1 MVRCM
6 NRSFVAGLLVGLILI
21 SAVGPAIALAQID
34 PTGQVLGRPS
44 ISVSSVQQT
53 VSAGTE
59 AEVQFTLTN
68 RGRIDKGGPD
78 EYETRVTTARALTVE
93 FADEKTPIEIDTGT
107 ISVGNVETGTTQTP
121 PITVT
126 IPEGIPPGDYEIPLE
141 YEYAY
146 TRIASYNT
154 ENVEYND
161 FTERASTSVEITVRE
176 EAQFKV
182 TGQNAVGQIG
192 DDRTIR
198 LTLMNTGSR
207 TAFDAS
213 VTATSKSDELTFGS
227 DSESSTAY
235 AGQEWEPGE
244 RRTITY
250 RAHIADT
257 AALRNYTL
265 DLDVGYTDRN
275 GIEQTSTALS
285 AGVATIPEQTFAVNS
300 VDTALRVGTEGTLT
314 AIIENTGPQPVFN
327 PVSIISVNNQ
337 NIDITTSEYA
347 LSTLRP
353 GETAQ
358 VQYDIDISEAATA
371 TPQQF
376 SLTVQYNTERGSRR
390 TSDMLQATA
399 AVREQ
404 RDRFI
409 IQATEETVTA
419 GGQTEFKLQVTNNGE
434 QPLESIEAKAFL
446 DAPLASSNDEAFI
459 AALDS
464 GETTTIVMPLSADSG
479 ALESKTYPFA
489 VDFQYDLPSGET
501 KISKTYKVPVNI
513 QQPADQGGLSLPLSA
528 PIIGGSILIIIIG
541 SAVWYRRG

>member
-1 MVRCM
+1 M
-6 NRSFVAGLLVGLILI
+6 NRSFAVGFLVGLIFI
-21 SAVGPAIALAQID
+21 SAAGPAVALAQID

-44 ISVSSVQQT
+44 ISVSAVQQT
-53 VSAGTE
+53 VSSGTE
-59 AEVQFTLTN
+59 TEVQFTLTN

-93 FADEKTPIEIDTGT
+93 FADEETPIEIDAGT

-141 YEYAY
+141 YEYTY
-146 TRIASYNT
+146 TRVASYNT

-161 FTERASTSVEITVRE
+161 FTERASAGVEITVRE
-176 EAQFKV
+176 EAQFEV
-182 TGQNAVGQIG
+182 TRQNAVGQIG
-192 DDRTIR
+192 DDRTIQ
-198 LTLMNTGSR
+198 LTLMNTGTR

-235 AGQEWEPGE
+235 AGQEWKPGE

-250 RAHIADT
+250 RTHIADT

-275 GIEQTSTALS
+275 GIEQTTTALS
-285 AGVATIPEQTFAVNS
+285 AGVATMPEQTFAVNS

-327 PVSIISVNNQ
+327 PVSVISVNNQ

-353 GETAQ
+353 GDTAQ
-358 VQYDIDISEAATA
+358 VQYNIDISEAATA

-376 SLTVQYNTERGSRR
+376 SLTVQYSTERGSRR
-390 TSDMLQATA
+390 TSDALQTTA
-399 AVREQ
+399 AIREQ

-409 IQATEETVTA
+409 IQAAAETVTA

-459 AALDS
+459 AALDP
-464 GETTTIVMPLSADSG
+464 GETTTIVIPLSADSG

-489 VDFQYDLPSGET
+489 VDFQYDLPNGDT
-501 KISKTYKVPVNI
+501 KVSKTYKVPVDI
-513 QQPADQGGLSLPLSA
+513 QQPTDQSGLSLPLSA
-528 PIIGGSILIIIIG
+528 PIIGGSILIIIG
-541 SAVWYRRG
+541 SAVWYRRR

>member
-1 MVRCM
+1 M
-6 NRSFVAGLLVGLILI
+6 NRSFAVGFLVGLIFI
-21 SAVGPAIALAQID
+21 SAAGPAVALAQID

-44 ISVSSVQQT
+44 ISVSAVQQT
-53 VSAGTE
+53 VSSGTE
-59 AEVQFTLTN
+59 TEVQFTLTN

-93 FADEKTPIEIDTGT
+93 FADEETPIEIDAGT

-141 YEYAY
+141 YEYTY
-146 TRIASYNT
+146 TRVASYNT

-161 FTERASTSVEITVRE
+161 FTERASAGVEITVRE
-176 EAQFKV
+176 EAQFEV
-182 TGQNAVGQIG
+182 TRQNAVGQIG
-192 DDRTIR
+192 DDRTIQ
-198 LTLMNTGSR
+198 LTLMNTGTR

-235 AGQEWEPGE
+235 AGQEWKPGE

-250 RAHIADT
+250 RTHIADT

-275 GIEQTSTALS
+275 GIEQTTTALS
-285 AGVATIPEQTFAVNS
+285 AGVATMPEQTFAVNS
-300 VDTALRVGTEGTLT
+300 VDTALRVGTEGRLT

-327 PVSIISVNNQ
+327 PVSVISVNNQ

-353 GETAQ
+353 GDTAQ
-358 VQYDIDISEAATA
+358 VQYNIDISEAATA

-376 SLTVQYNTERGSRR
+376 SLTVQYSTERGSRR
-390 TSDMLQATA
+390 TSDALQTTA
-399 AVREQ
+399 AIREQ

-409 IQATEETVTA
+409 IQAAAETVTA

-459 AALDS
+459 AALDP
-464 GETTTIVMPLSADSG
+464 GETTTIVIPLSADSG

-489 VDFQYDLPSGET
+489 VDFQYDLP
-501 KISKTYKVPVNI
+501 N
-513 QQPADQGGLSLPLSA
+513 
-528 PIIGGSILIIIIG
+528 
-541 SAVWYRRG
+541 

>member
-1 MVRCM
+1 M
-6 NRSFVAGLLVGLILI
+6 NRSFAVGFLVGLIFI
-21 SAVGPAIALAQID
+21 SAAGPAVALAQID

-44 ISVSSVQQT
+44 ISVSAVQQT
-53 VSAGTE
+53 VSSGTE
-59 AEVQFTLTN
+59 TEVQFTLTN

-93 FADEKTPIEIDTGT
+93 FADEETPIEIDAGT

-141 YEYAY
+141 YEYTY
-146 TRIASYNT
+146 TRVASYNT

-161 FTERASTSVEITVRE
+161 FTERASAGVEITVRE
-176 EAQFKV
+176 EAQFEV
-182 TGQNAVGQIG
+182 TRQNAVGQIG
-192 DDRTIR
+192 DDRTIQ
-198 LTLMNTGSR
+198 LTLMNTGTR

-227 DSESSTAY
+227 DSASSTAY
-235 AGQEWEPGE
+235 AGQEWKPGE

-250 RAHIADT
+250 RTHIADT

-275 GIEQTSTALS
+275 GIEQTTTALS
-285 AGVATIPEQTFAVNS
+285 AGVATMPEQTFAVNS
-300 VDTALRVGTEGTLT
+300 VDTALRVGTEGRLT

-327 PVSIISVNNQ
+327 PVSVISVNNQ

-353 GETAQ
+353 GDTAQ
-358 VQYDIDISEAATA
+358 VQYNIDISEAATA

-376 SLTVQYNTERGSRR
+376 SLTVQYSTERGSRR
-390 TSDMLQATA
+390 TSDALQTTA
-399 AVREQ
+399 AIREQ

-409 IQATEETVTA
+409 IQAAAETVTA

-459 AALDS
+459 AALDP
-464 GETTTIVMPLSADSG
+464 GETTTIVIPLSADSG

-489 VDFQYDLPSGET
+489 VDFQYDLPNGDT
-501 KISKTYKVPVNI
+501 KVSKTYKVPVDV
-513 QQPADQGGLSLPLSA
+513 QQPTDQSGLSLPLSA
-528 PIIGGSILIIIIG
+528 PIIGGSILIIIG
-541 SAVWYRRG
+541 SAVWYRRR